1 MMEGLPPV
9 VSWPPLQTLMRLT
22 LALAVGLFVGLEREW
37 RGKEAGLRTF
47 GFAALLGGMGGLL
60 GPNFAL
66 LSLALLGVLLCF
78 LNWQSLRANGGAELT
93 TSAALLVTGFAGVL
107 CGLGH
112 TVTPAAVGVT
122 TAGLLA
128 WKERMATFSHKI
140 TAEELRSA
148 ILLAILAFAIY
159 PVLPSQPVD
168 PWGLIE
174 PRAAWVTVILIAAIG
189 FVNYMLWK
197 VFGTHGVEVTG
208 FLGGLVNSTVT
219 VAELANR
226 VRETSGRLLDVA
238 YRGVMLATAA
248 MALRNAV
255 LLGLL
260 SFRALVDSAIPLV
273 LILLS
278 STGLALMRSRVEATP
293 SAEPPALPLKSPF
306 SLPSALK
313 FGLIFL
319 ALQVVGTVGQT
330 LLGRWGFYAV
340 SAVGG
345 LVSSASA
352 VASAASLCA
361 NGTISPTTAGVGA
374 IIASLASAAI
384 NFILVARVSEQRSL
398 TLRLGRALGVV
409 MLLGLVGAFVQTR
422 LPTFLPADAGGAEL
436 FKPHASEQPHAD

>member
-1 MMEGLPPV
+1 MEGLPPAIT
-9 VSWPPLQTLMRLT
+9 WPPLQTLMRLT

-47 GFAALLGGMGGLL
+47 GFASLLGAMGGLL
-60 GPNFAL
+60 GPSFAL
-66 LSLALLGVLLCF
+66 LSIALLGVLLSF
-78 LNWQSLRANGGAELT
+78 LNWQSLRTQGSTELT
-93 TSAALLVTGFAGVL
+93 TSAALLVTGFTGVL

-112 TVTPAAVGVT
+112 TVTPAAVAVT
-122 TAGLLA
+122 SAGLLA
-128 WKERMATFSHKI
+128 WKERLATFSHKI

-159 PVLPSQPVD
+159 PALPEKPMD
-168 PWGLIE
+168 PWGLIA

-189 FVNYMLWK
+189 FVNYLLWK
-197 VFGTHGVEVTG
+197 LFGERGAEVTG

-219 VAELANR
+219 VTELANR
-226 VRETSGRLLDVA
+226 VREAGGRLLDVA

-260 SFRALVDSAIPLV
+260 SFGALVDSALPLA

-278 STGLALMRSRVEATP
+278 STGLALVRIRQPPPVDGEA
-293 SAEPPALPLKSPF
+293 PALPLKSPF

-319 ALQVVGTVGQT
+319 VLQVVGTVAQN
-330 LLGRWGFYAV
+330 LLGRVGFYAV

-361 NGTISPTTAGVGA
+361 HGTISPAVAGVGA
-374 IIASLASAAI
+374 IIASLGSAVV
-384 NFILVARVSEQRSL
+384 NFVLVARVSEQRPL

-409 MLLGLVGAFVQTR
+409 FVLGLVGAFVQSR
-422 LPTFLPADAGGAEL
+422 LPSLV
-436 FKPHASEQPHAD
+436 H

>member
-1 MMEGLPPV
+1 MIEGLPPV
-9 VSWPPLQTLMRLT
+9 VAWPPLQTLMRLT

-93 TSAALLVTGFAGVL
+93 TSAALLVTGFTGVL

-159 PVLPSQPVD
+159 PVLPAQPVD

-278 STGLALMRSRVEATP
+278 STGMALVRSRVEATP
-293 SAEPPALPLKSPF
+293 GAEPPALPLKSPF

-409 MLLGLVGAFVQTR
+409 MLLGLAGAFVQTR

-436 FKPHASEQPHAD
+436 FKPHASGQPHD

>member
-1 MMEGLPPV
+1 MEGLPPAIT
-9 VSWPPLQTLMRLT
+9 WPPLQTLMRLT

-47 GFAALLGGMGGLL
+47 GFASLLGAMGGLL
-60 GPNFAL
+60 GPPFAL
-66 LSLALLGVLLCF
+66 LSIALLGVLLTF
-78 LNWQSLRANGGAELT
+78 LNWQSLRSEGSAELT
-93 TSAALLVTGFAGVL
+93 TSAALLVTGFTGVL

-112 TVTPAAVGVT
+112 TITPAAVAVT
-122 TAGLLA
+122 SAGLLA
-128 WKERMATFSHKI
+128 WKERLAAFSHKI

-159 PVLPSQPVD
+159 PALPAEPVD

-189 FVNYMLWK
+189 FVNYLLWK
-197 VFGTHGVEVTG
+197 FFGEHGVEVTG

-219 VAELANR
+219 VTELANR
-226 VRETSGRLLDVA
+226 VRETAGRLHDAA

-255 LLGLL
+255 LLGIL
-260 SFRALVDSAIPLV
+260 SFSALVDSALPLA

-278 STGLALMRSRVEATP
+278 STGLALVRVRRKVPEGGEA
-293 SAEPPALPLKSPF
+293 PALPLKSPF

-313 FGLIFL
+313 FGLLFL
-319 ALQVVGTVGQT
+319 VFQVVGTVAQNFM
-330 LLGRWGFYAV
+330 GRAGFYAV

-345 LVSSASA
+345 FVSSASA

-361 NGTISPTTAGVGA
+361 HGTITPAVAGVGA
-374 IIASLASAAI
+374 IIASLASAVI
-384 NFILVARVSEQRSL
+384 NFALVARVSDQRPL
-398 TLRLGRALGVV
+398 TLRLGRALGAVI
-409 MLLGLVGAFVQTR
+409 LLGLVGAFVQSR
-422 LPTFLPADAGGAEL
+422 LPSLM
-436 FKPHASEQPHAD
+436 H

>member
-1 MMEGLPPV
+1 MEGLPPAIT
-9 VSWPPLQTLMRLT
+9 WPPLQTLMRLT

-47 GFAALLGGMGGLL
+47 GFASLLGGMGGLL
-60 GPNFAL
+60 GPQFAL
-66 LSLALLGVLLCF
+66 LSIALLGVLLCF
-78 LNWQSLRANGGAELT
+78 LNWQSLRADGSAELT
-93 TSAALLVTGFAGVL
+93 TSAALLVVGFTGVL

-112 TVTPAAVGVT
+112 TVTPAAVAVT
-122 TAGLLA
+122 TAGLLT
-128 WKERMATFSHKI
+128 WKERLAAFSHQI

-159 PVLPSQPVD
+159 PALPSEPMD
-168 PWGLIE
+168 PWGLIA

-189 FVNYMLWK
+189 FVNYLLWK
-197 VFGTHGVEVTG
+197 VFGARGVELTG

-219 VAELANR
+219 VTEMANR
-226 VRETSGRLLDVA
+226 VRESAGRMLEVA

-260 SFRALVDSAIPLV
+260 SFSALVDSALPLV

-278 STGLALMRSRVEATP
+278 STGLALMRSRQPASAGGEAP
-293 SAEPPALPLKSPF
+293 SLPLKSPF
-306 SLPSALK
+306 SLVSALK

-319 ALQVVGTVGQT
+319 ALQVVGTVGQNM
-330 LLGRWGFYAV
+330 LGRAGFYAV

-352 VASAASLCA
+352 VASAAALCSH
-361 NGTISPTTAGVGA
+361 GTISPAVAGMGA
-374 IIASLASAAI
+374 IIASLASAGI
-384 NFILVARVSEQRSL
+384 NFVLVARVSGQRPL
-398 TLRLGRALGVV
+398 TVRVGRALGAVV
-409 MLLGLVGAFVQTR
+409 ILGLVGAFVQTR
-422 LPTFLPADAGGAEL
+422 IPGLLV
-436 FKPHASEQPHAD
+436 H